1 MESAVKMALCVLPS
15 VVATGVP
22 VDVTWPLPGALLYI
36 DFGPG
41 DTLELMQLNLQTNTT
56 SKLQGLGKGGSFF
69 SMVSSVYSD
78 TYYATL
84 QYQRNGPVFLAEPR
98 KPFLPRICSEALMGC
113 SI

>member
-1 MESAVKMALCVLPS
+1 MESAVKMALFVLPS
-15 VVATGVP
+15 VVATAVP
-22 VDVTWPLPGALLYI
+22 DALQGGALLYI

-69 SMVSSVYSD
+69 DMVSTVSSD

-84 QYQRNGPVFLAEPR
+84 QYQRNGPVSLAELR
-98 KPFLPRICSEALMGC
+98 KTFLPRICSGALMGC